1 MLTSI
6 ALARTR
12 FTIAVALAVAL
23 FGLALLPHFP
33 STEEPPVPVRV
44 ATIDVAWPGASAEQM
59 EALVARP
66 IEAGARELGSIKSIE
81 TIVRP
86 ASALLYVTLRDDVRP
101 RELPA
106 YWQKLR
112 AKLGDVARQLPEGA
126 GQLVIGDDFG
136 RVAVRSFALT
146 APGYPSGILLR
157 EARNLRDRLSMT
169 PGVAQVTLH
178 GAADEQVRVE
188 VSPARLSTAGTD
200 MAAIT
205 RALAEHNPAGDA
217 GRLQTGARSL
227 TLRVDNALRSA
238 ADIAR
243 LPIALTGGGFVPLEA
258 IAKIETGPADP
269 PASEAYWNGQRAIV
283 LGVAMQPQ
291 LNVLDVRDAIDAS
304 AARAAASLP
313 AGMALHGVTDQA
325 TVVREELGR
334 VGDVLVETV
343 VIVIGVVV
351 LFLGWRAGLVTGAI
365 VPLTTLG
372 TLIIMRLAGI
382 ELHIVSIAAVIIA
395 LGLFVDNGIVV
406 IEDFQ
411 RRLAEGEARTPAA
424 IAAGQTM
431 AAPLLISSLAIILAF
446 APLVMGDTA
455 TAEYMRSLGFVMAV
469 TLLLSLVIGLTVIP
483 LLARQFTG
491 AHQEHG
497 ARDPIEKLRRWYGR
511 MVRHLVRRPLVV
523 IAAMVTLLGVSLVGY
538 VSLPVELLAPSER
551 KQLQLPME
559 LEPGTTPARTAA
571 IARAVT
577 ARLADRRRF
586 PDVTGAIAYVGEGGP
601 RFILGLNP
609 PIPAPHRAY
618 IVVNLRPEAVV
629 ARAAER
635 ISTDLAR
642 AFPQARIEP
651 KRFSL
656 GSSENG
662 RAVFRLAGP
671 DRAELA
677 RATIKLRAR
686 LAAIP
691 GMVEVRDDLEPAAD
705 RLSVKLD
712 PVRAAAAGITT
723 ADVTRALGDAFA
735 GAPVTAL
742 RRGDLLIPV
751 VLRAPLAQRSD
762 PAWVA
767 ALPVR
772 GASGATPL
780 GAIAEVRIDQGA
792 NVLNRRNLE
801 PVITV
806 SARHATMTAAALAA
820 AVDHRPTALGLSP
833 EARVE
838 LGGEIEDSV
847 DANASL
853 EMFLPLALAGMA
865 GLFLWQF
872 GSIRR
877 TLIILLSIPFVLVGA
892 TLGLWVAGEPSSFTA
907 TLGLLA
913 LMGII
918 VNNAVLLIGRIAE
931 RTAEGH
937 PVMEAI
943 AEAAELRLRPIVMTK
958 LTCIVGLV
966 PLYLSGGALWR
977 PMAAAMI
984 GGLALGTLITLAL
997 IPALYALLFKP
1008 RRDAAVAG
1016 EPL

>member
-1 MLTSI
+1 MLTSL
-6 ALARTR
+6 ALARAR
-12 FTIAVALAVAL
+12 FTFAAALAMAL
-23 FGLALLPHFP
+23 VGLALLIHFP
-33 STEEPPVPVRV
+33 ATEEPTVPVRV
-44 ATIDVAWPGASAEQM
+44 ATVEVAWPGATPEQM

-66 IEAGARELGSIKSIE
+66 IEAGARELGAIKSIE
-81 TIVRP
+81 TMVRP
-86 ASALLYVTLRDDVRP
+86 ATALLYVTLRDDVRAQ
-101 RELPA
+101 ELPG

-112 AKLGDVARQLPEGA
+112 AKLNDAARQLPEGA
-126 GQLVIGDDFG
+126 GPVVIGDDFG

-146 APGYPSGILLR
+146 GPGYPAGVLLR
-157 EARNLRDRLSMT
+157 EARRLRERLSMA

-178 GAADEQVRVE
+178 GAADEHVKIE
-188 VSPARLSTAGTD
+188 LSPARLAAAGTD
-200 MAAIT
+200 MAAIAQ
-205 RALAEHNPAGDA
+205 ALGEHNRAADA
-217 GRLQTGARSL
+217 GRLQAGSRAL
-227 TLRVDNALRSA
+227 TLHVDNAPRDA
-238 ADIAR
+238 AGLAR
-243 LPIALTGGGFVPLEA
+243 LPIALRGGGFVPLGT
-258 IAKIETGPADP
+258 IARITVGPADP
-269 PASEAYWNGQRAIV
+269 PASEAYWNGDRAIV

-291 LNVLDVRDAIDAS
+291 LKVLDVRDAIDA
-304 AARAAASLP
+304 RAAQASASLP

-325 TVVREELGR
+325 TVVLEELSR

-411 RRLAEGEARTPAA
+411 RRVAEGEARAA
-424 IAAGQTM
+424 AAGAAGQSM

-469 TLLLSLVIGLTVIP
+469 TLLLSLVIALTVIP
-483 LLARQFTG
+483 LLAQQFAQ
-491 AHQEHG
+491 AHKAHG
-497 ARDPIEKLRRWYGR
+497 AGDPVETLRRWYGR
-511 MVRHLVRRPLVV
+511 MVRRLVKKPRVV
-523 IAAMVTLLGVSLVGY
+523 VGAMALLLSGSLIAYAA
-538 VSLPVELLAPSER
+538 LPVELLSPSER
-551 KQLQLPME
+551 KQLQLPLE
-559 LEPGTTPARTAA
+559 LTPGTTPARTAA

-577 ARLADRRRF
+577 ARLADPRRF
-586 PDVTGAIAYVGEGGP
+586 PEVAGAVAYVGEGGP

-609 PIPAPHRAY
+609 PIAAPHRAY
-618 IVVNLRPEAVV
+618 IVVNLHHDAAV
-629 ARAAER
+629 APAAKH
-635 ISTDLAR
+635 IAADLAN
-642 AFPQARIEP
+642 AFPEARIES

-662 RAVFRLAGP
+662 RAVFRLVGP
-671 DRAELA
+671 DRLELVRAAE
-677 RATIKLRAR
+677 KLRAQ
-686 LAAIP
+686 LSAIP
-691 GMVEVRDDLEPAAD
+691 DMVEIRDDAEAPAD
-705 RLSVKLD
+705 RITVAPD
-712 PVRAAAAGITT
+712 PLRAAAAGVTS
-723 ADVTRALGDAFA
+723 ADVTRALGQAF
-735 GAPVTAL
+735 GSTPITML
-742 RRGDLLIPV
+742 RRGELLVPV
-751 VLRAPLAQRSD
+751 LLQAPDGQRHD
-762 PAWVA
+762 PIWLA
-767 ALPVR
+767 ALPIQ
-772 GASGATPL
+772 GTNGSTTL
-780 GAIAEVRIDQGA
+780 GAIAKVRLEQGP

-801 PVITV
+801 PVITI

-820 AVDHRPTALGLSP
+820 AVDHRPATLGLAP

-838 LGGEIEDSV
+838 LGGEIEESV
-847 DANASL
+847 DANAGL
-853 EMFLPLALAGMA
+853 QTYLPLAIAGMA

-872 GSIRR
+872 GSFRR
-877 TLIILLSIPFVLVGA
+877 TFIILLSIPFVLVGA
-892 TLGLWVAGEPSSFTA
+892 TAGLWVARESASFTA

-931 RTAEGH
+931 RTDQGAT
-937 PVMEAI
+937 VADAI

-997 IPALYALLFKP
+997 IPALYALLFKQRTIAP
-1008 RRDAAVAG
+1008 VEG
-1016 EPL
+1016 LSQ